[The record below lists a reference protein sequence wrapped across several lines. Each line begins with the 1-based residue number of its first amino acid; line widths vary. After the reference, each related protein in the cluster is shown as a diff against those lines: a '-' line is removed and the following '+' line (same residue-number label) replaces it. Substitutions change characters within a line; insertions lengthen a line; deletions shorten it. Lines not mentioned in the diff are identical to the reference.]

1 MPSFH
6 VSIDSDTFLILYEEA
21 KRRNT
26 SVTRLIAD
34 LARDYAKRLKEAG
47 AKP

>member
-6 VSIDSDTFLILYEEA
+6 ISIDSDTFLILYEEA
-21 KRRNT
+21 KRRGT

-34 LARDYAKRLKEAG
+34 LAREYARQLKA